1 MKKLLVF
8 AAFAAVVA
16 CIGAEYRIEAF
27 TMTKAEGST
36 WAKHC
41 SGTNGSMWY
50 SPKKGNKL
58 TATYA
63 VPEAGKYFVWVRT
76 GTYNQGWRKA
86 QIAITA
92 KNGGKS
98 VGKAGDKKIP
108 GFTKPTLY
116 WEKLLVPLTITE
128 ANEEIKVEVTDVG
141 GNSRIDC
148 IILTTNPDYTPSE
161 NNDEL
166 VDIDELENME

>member
-1 MKKLLVF
+1 MKKMLVF
-8 AAFAAVVA
+8 AVFAAVAA
-16 CIGAEYRIEAF
+16 CFGAEYRIEAF

-58 TATYA
+58 TGTYT

-76 GTYNQGWRKA
+76 GTYNQGWRKV
-86 QIAITA
+86 QVSFTA
-92 KNGGKS
+92 KSGAKC

-108 GFTKPTLY
+108 GFTKPTLC
-116 WEKLLVPLTITE
+116 WEKLLIPLTITE
-128 ANEEIKVEVTDVG
+128 ANEEVKVEVTDVG